1 MIVIKTPREQD
12 LMRKAGHIVALVFEA
27 LEGNIY
33 PGMSTLDVANI
44 CEKVIRDN
52 GAYPTF
58 LGYYDY
64 PGAVCVSVND
74 ELVHGIPS
82 KHRILREGDIVS
94 VDVGATLNGYIG
106 DACRTYLV
114 GIVPEN
120 ARRLVRITEECFW
133 EGMKYAH
140 PGARLGDISHAIQAH
155 AEKAGYSV
163 PREYT
168 GHGVG
173 SKLHE
178 DPYIPNYGEAGTGPV
193 LKEGMT
199 LAVEPMIAEGKPQVR
214 VMKDNWTARMKDG
227 KLSSHYENSILI
239 TKDGFEVLTML
250 KEDHHG

>member
-27 LEGNIY
+27 LEGNIH

-133 EGMKYAH
+133 EGMKYAR